1 VTLSCIW
8 PYLTLTA
15 CTYLHAHMLHRRHE
29 RDRPSKQEEIKKA
42 MDEMPKKIE
51 EWRETKRS
59 KKKQMT
65 ELQKLLA
72 AAKVSYS
79 K

>member
-1 VTLSCIW
+1 
-8 PYLTLTA
+8 
-15 CTYLHAHMLHRRHE
+15 ME
-29 RDRPSKQEEIKKA
+29 
-42 MDEMPKKIE
+42 EMPKKIA
-51 EWRETKRS
+51 EWRESKQS